1 MKPQSL
7 TLIIS
12 IALFVASLTQIA
24 VNMGNDYMLSIACLL
39 LGWAEVFE
47 GGIAWLA
54 NPLLFISW
62 FLLLIKQPK
71 ISLPL
76 SLITFFLSLSY
87 LSASTITVNEG
98 GGKAAITSYGLG
110 YYLWLA
116 SSISLFIGSLWTIIS
131 NRRAARE
138 KSPV

>member
-7 TLIIS
+7 TLTIS
-12 IALFVASLTQIA
+12 IALFVASLTQTA
-24 VNMGNDYMLSIACLL
+24 VNMGSDYMLSIACIL

-62 FLLLIKQPK
+62 LFLLIKQPK
-71 ISLPL
+71 ISFPL
-76 SLITFFLSLSY
+76 SLITFILSLSY
-87 LSASTITVNEG
+87 LSVSTITVNEV

-116 SSISLFIGSLWTIIS
+116 SSISQFIGNLWTIIS
-131 NRRAARE
+131 NRRSA
-138 KSPV
+138 P

>member
-1 MKPQSL
+1 MKSQSL

-12 IALFVASLTQIA
+12 IALFIASLTQTA
-24 VNMGNDYMLSIACLL
+24 VNMGSDYMLSIACLL
-39 LGWAEVFE
+39 LGWAEVLKE
-47 GGIAWLA
+47 ELRLA

-62 FLLLIKQPK
+62 LLLLIKQPK
-71 ISLPL
+71 ISTPL
-76 SLITFFLSLSY
+76 SLMAFLLSLSY
-87 LSASTITVNEG
+87 LSVSTITVNEG
-98 GGKAAITSYGLG
+98 GGKAAITSYSLG

-131 NRRAARE
+131 NRRAAPE

>member
-1 MKPQSL
+1 LKEELPGWQ
-7 TLIIS
+7 I
-12 IALFVASLTQIA
+12 LF
-24 VNMGNDYMLSIACLL
+24 Y
-39 LGWAEVFE
+39 
-47 GGIAWLA
+47 
-54 NPLLFISW
+54 LFHG
-62 FLLLIKQPK
+62 FFLIKQPK

-76 SLITFFLSLSY
+76 SLITFLLSLSY
-87 LSASTITVNEG
+87 LSVSTITVNEG

-131 NRRAARE
+131 NRRAAPE

>member
-71 ISLPL
+71 IS
-76 SLITFFLSLSY
+76 TFFLSLSY
-87 LSASTITVNEG
+87 LSANTITVNEG

-116 SSISLFIGSLWTIIS
+116 SSIFLFIGSLWTIIS
-131 NRRAARE
+131 NRRAAPE

>member
-7 TLIIS
+7 TLTIS
-12 IALFVASLTQIA
+12 IALFVASLTQTA
-24 VNMGNDYMLSIACLL
+24 VNMGSDYMLSIACLL

-62 FLLLIKQPK
+62 LLLIIKQPK
-71 ISLPL
+71 ISVPL
-76 SLITFFLSLSY
+76 SLIAFFLSLSY
-87 LSASTITVNEG
+87 LSVSTITVNEG
-98 GGKAAITSYGLG
+98 GGKAEITSYDLG

-116 SSISLFIGSLWTIIS
+116 SSISMSIGSIWTIIS
-131 NRRAARE
+131 NRRPIPE
-138 KSPV
+138 KSSV

>member
-1 MKPQSL
+1 MKPQGL

-12 IALFVASLTQIA
+12 IALFIASLTQIA
-24 VNMGNDYMLSIACLL
+24 VNMGSDYMLSVACLL

-62 FLLLIKQPK
+62 LLLLIKQPK
-71 ISLPL
+71 IAAPL
-76 SLITFFLSLSY
+76 CLITFLLSLSY
-87 LSASTITVNEG
+87 LSTSTITVNEG
-98 GGKAAITSYGLG
+98 GGKASITSYGLG

-116 SSISLFIGSLWTIIS
+116 SSISLFIGNIWTIIS
-131 NRRAARE
+131 NKTSTPE
-138 KSPV
+138 KSSV

>member
-24 VNMGNDYMLSIACLL
+24 VNIGNDYMLSIACLL
-39 LGWAEVFE
+39 LGWPKFLKEE
-47 GGIAWLA
+47 LPGWQI
-54 NPLLFISW
+54 LFIY
-62 FLLLIKQPK
+62 FMVLLLIKQPK

-98 GGKAAITSYGLG
+98 GGKAAITSFGLG

-116 SSISLFIGSLWTIIS
+116 SSIFLFIGSLWTIIS
-131 NRRAARE
+131 NRRAASE

>member
-24 VNMGNDYMLSIACLL
+24 VNIGNDYMLSIACLL
-39 LGWAEVFE
+39 LGWPKFLKEELPGWQILFYLFHGFTSNKTAQNIFTPKS
-47 GGIAWLA
+47 
-54 NPLLFISW
+54 NHLL
-62 FLLLIKQPK
+62 
-71 ISLPL
+71 
-76 SLITFFLSLSY
+76 LSLSY

-98 GGKAAITSYGLG
+98 GGKAAITSFGLG

-116 SSISLFIGSLWTIIS
+116 SSIFLFIGSLWTIIS
-131 NRRAARE
+131 NRRAASE

>member
-1 MKPQSL
+1 MKSQSL

-12 IALFVASLTQIA
+12 IALFIASLTQTA
-24 VNMGNDYMLSIACLL
+24 VNMGSDYMLSIACLL

-87 LSASTITVNEG
+87 LSVSTITVNEG
-98 GGKAAITSYGLG
+98 GGKAAITSYSLG

-131 NRRAARE
+131 NRRAAPE

>member
-7 TLIIS
+7 TLTIS
-12 IALFVASLTQIA
+12 IALFVASLTQTA
-24 VNMGNDYMLSIACLL
+24 VNMGSDYMLSIACLL
-39 LGWAEVFE
+39 LSWAEVFE

-62 FLLLIKQPK
+62 LFLLIKQPK
-71 ISLPL
+71 ISFPL
-76 SLITFFLSLSY
+76 SLITFILSLSY
-87 LSASTITVNEG
+87 LSVSTITVNEG

-131 NRRAARE
+131 NRRSA
-138 KSPV
+138 P